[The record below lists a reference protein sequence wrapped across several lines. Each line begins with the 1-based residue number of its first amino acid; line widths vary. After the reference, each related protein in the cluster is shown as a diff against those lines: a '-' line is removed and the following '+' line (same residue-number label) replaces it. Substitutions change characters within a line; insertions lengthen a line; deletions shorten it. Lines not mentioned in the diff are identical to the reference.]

1 MNKSAIFLIANRSI
15 LNPDKIEVFEN
26 LTVHYSIYLNSLLY
40 LNWIEL
46 ISALGESYDVYYC
59 MNKSD
64 EEYIPKNFLPNA
76 SNLVLLNI
84 TTKEKLRDS
93 LRELELK
100 RYSKFLFAFFNSM
113 GIKKEDICKT
123 FNLLTVDDQA
133 ITVGKADNERIAFV
147 GTNKIEENLLTKLS
161 AQHAKY
167 NNFLNE
173 ISREDVFLHTINNFF
188 SINNFQDVK
197 KLYIE
202 LSKKESLSFCSENM
216 HERFNDLFV
225 EYKYLLNE

>member
-1 MNKSAIFLIANRSI
+1 
-15 LNPDKIEVFEN
+15 
-26 LTVHYSIYLNSLLY
+26 
-40 LNWIEL
+40 
-46 ISALGESYDVYYC
+46 

-167 NNFLNE
+167 NNFL
-173 ISREDVFLHTINNFF
+173 FLHTINNFF